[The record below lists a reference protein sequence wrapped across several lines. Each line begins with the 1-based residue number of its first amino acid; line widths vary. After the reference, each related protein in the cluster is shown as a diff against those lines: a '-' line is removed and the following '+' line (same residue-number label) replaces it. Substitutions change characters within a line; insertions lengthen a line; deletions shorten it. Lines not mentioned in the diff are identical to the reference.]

1 MEKRPLSPRKIINVK
16 GKLHYN
22 ESRQA
27 WSNLLLKNELINE
40 FPALK
45 EKRSAFSY
53 ELMFCRTIEDLNKLI
68 KKYAKNDEIVPL
80 MLFLYK
86 ESD

>member
-1 MEKRPLSPRKIINVK
+1 MEKKPLAPRKIINVK

-53 ELMFCRTIEDLNKLI
+53 EVMFCRTIEDLKNLI
-68 KKYAKNDEIVPL
+68 KKYAKDEEIVPL
-80 MLFLYK
+80 LLWLYK
-86 ESD
+86 EN